1 MRSAGNGERVSDTP
15 RAFHCIKFASTV
27 RGRGGG
33 RINAESGGESGEE
46 LLAVSGSLHL
56 FHFANMPIA
65 AFEVGN
71 SLKEID
77 M

>member
-1 MRSAGNGERVSDTP
+1 MRSAGNRERVSDTP

-33 RINAESGGESGEE
+33 RVNAGFGRESGEE
-46 LLAVSGSLHL
+46 LLAVSGSLHM
-56 FHFANMPIA
+56 FHFANVPIS
-65 AFEVGN
+65 AFEVGEN
-71 SLKEID
+71 LKGID